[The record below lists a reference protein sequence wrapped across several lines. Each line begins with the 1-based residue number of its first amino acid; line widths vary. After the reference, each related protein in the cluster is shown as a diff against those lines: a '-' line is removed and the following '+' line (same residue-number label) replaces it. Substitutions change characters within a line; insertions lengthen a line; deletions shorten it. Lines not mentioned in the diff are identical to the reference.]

1 MKENNLSGIKEPA
14 FFTNPR
20 SILLLLVLFSLL
32 YITFLGYRPLLF
44 PDETRYAEIA
54 REMIVTN
61 DYVVTRLNEIPYL
74 SKPPLGTWLAAIS
87 ISLLG
92 KNNFAVRLPSALAVG
107 ITAFLIFLL
116 VSKYAKTRF
125 TALLSAGAF
134 LTSGLVIA
142 VGTTCVLDALLTL
155 MLTGGLLCF
164 FFAYLNK
171 DLKKRLL
178 LLFLFGLFLGLSFLA
193 KGFLAFVLPAIIIV
207 PFLIWEKDAK
217 KIVTLPWIPLV
228 TAAAIIIPWALMIAS
243 RKVGF
248 WDHFIFTEHLYRFL
262 GSESSPK
269 GGQPFWYFLPVLL
282 GNWFPWTVLLVSA
295 YIGIKE
301 IRLKDPLVRFLF
313 LWSVVPF
320 LFFSASSVK
329 LGTYILPC
337 LVPLSI
343 LTVTGTIRSLE
354 MKRDKPFFIGTLVL
368 IVLLSLIV
376 LVIVV
381 NEVFDPI
388 GTRFFG
394 RGELS
399 KIVFT
404 ILAIGLWVL
413 MLVFALYGKEAK
425 TKLALFLL
433 GPVIFFV
440 VSPFLIPNSVL
451 EENAPGDFLISHK
464 ELITPDTIL
473 ISEKE
478 LPSAVAWYYNRSDVR
493 FLTKSGNTLA
503 GGLSYMENPSHYI
516 LGLEETQRIIMEDDK
531 RVVILLSKKYYE
543 RYRESLPTPDFYD
556 ERGGVVFLGYF

>member
-1 MKENNLSGIKEPA
+1 MKEDKLSGLKQPEI
-14 FFTNPR
+14 FTNPR

-32 YITFLGYRPLLF
+32 YIAFLGHRPLLF

-74 SKPPLGTWLAAIS
+74 SKPPLGTWLGTIS
-87 ISLLG
+87 ITLLG

-107 ITAFLIFLL
+107 ITALFIFLL
-116 VSKYAKTRF
+116 VSKYSKTRL

-155 MLTGGLLCF
+155 LLTGGLVCF
-164 FFAYLNK
+164 FFAYLSK
-171 DLKKRLL
+171 DLKNRLF

-193 KGFLAFVLPAIIIV
+193 KGFLAFVLPVIVIV
-207 PFLIWEKDAK
+207 PFLIWEKNAK
-217 KIVTLPWIPLV
+217 RLLTLPWIPLA
-228 TAAAIIIPWALMIAS
+228 TAVIIIAPWALMIAS
-243 RKVGF
+243 REVGF
-248 WDHFIFTEHLYRFL
+248 WDHFIFTEHLYRFI

-282 GNWFPWTVLLVSA
+282 GDWFPWTVLLFST

-313 LWSVVPF
+313 LWCVVPF

-343 LTVTGTIRSLE
+343 LTITGTIRSLE
-354 MKRDKPFFIGTLVL
+354 MKREKPFFIGTLVL
-368 IVLLSLIV
+368 ISLLSLIV
-376 LVIVV
+376 LLIII
-381 NEVFDPI
+381 NEAIDPI
-388 GTRFFG
+388 GTKFFG
-394 RGELS
+394 GGELS
-399 KIVFT
+399 KILFT
-404 ILAIGLWVL
+404 VLAIGIWISL
-413 MLVFALYGKEAK
+413 LVFALYGKEAK

-440 VSPFLIPNSVL
+440 TAPFLIPDSVL
-451 EENAPGDFLISHK
+451 EKSAPGDFLISHK

-478 LPSAVAWYYNRSDVR
+478 LPSAVAWYYDRSDVR
-493 FLTKSGNTLA
+493 FLTRTGNTLA
-503 GGLSYMENPSHYI
+503 GGLSYMENPSDYI
-516 LGLEETQRIIMEDDK
+516 LGLEETRKIITDGDK
-531 RVVILLSKKYYE
+531 RVVILLSRKYYE
-543 RYRESLPTPDFYD
+543 RYRESLPAPDFFD